1 MNEWN
6 WCERPLPFHPRAVA
20 LSGKPPLAL
29 QVQTQITVSVEVKKK
44 YCWMTQPTSSVCP
57 PTKTEL
63 FRVGDLH
70 NVLTHETAVRKCHWP
85 FSLYQTSREI
95 RHRTFVQRR
104 MSWLLYC
111 PPCVNAT
118 FQVWGRKN
126 KANKKQSNN
135 RFISKK
141 IVRPIK
147 AIIISPEP
155 TFHKYL

>member
-1 MNEWN
+1 MELMWAASPIPPACCCALWKTPSCASGPNTDHSECRGEEKILLN
-6 WCERPLPFHPRAVA
+6 DSAHFFCLSSHKDRAISSRRPSQCSHTRNRCEEVSLT
-20 LSGKPPLAL
+20 L
-29 QVQTQITVSVEVKKK
+29 Q
-44 YCWMTQPTSSVCP
+44 P
-57 PTKTEL
+57 
-63 FRVGDLH
+63 
-70 NVLTHETAVRKCHWP
+70 
-85 FSLYQTSREI
+85 I

-135 RFISKK
+135 RFISEK

>member
-44 YCWMTQPTSSVCP
+44 ILLNDSAHFFCLSSHKDRAISSRRPSQCSHTRNRCEEVSLTLQP
-57 PTKTEL
+57 
-63 FRVGDLH
+63 
-70 NVLTHETAVRKCHWP
+70 
-85 FSLYQTSREI
+85 I

-135 RFISKK
+135 RFISEK